1 MTSVGLVLN
10 GGRALPFPPRPWSA
24 SAWQSLGWTRGAS
37 WVVFWSF
44 GLYVLFCY
52 GDVALSNDE
61 PVQHTYGQLLLDFY
75 RSGFADRMAFGYKNL
90 YLYGGLF
97 DLVAAWLASALH
109 VQGADVWELRHLL
122 SGLFGLFGM
131 AGVWRLGRHVASEKT
146 GLAAVILLGLT
157 GAWTG
162 ALFTHTKDVPFAA
175 FMTWALYYTVR
186 IAPLLPRPP
195 LALSIKLGLAIGA
208 AFGMRVG
215 AAFAVMYVLLTL
227 ALALLLTAPPG
238 LRAKAE
244 FAGRSV
250 LGLLPAAVTC
260 FALLGLFWPWAVM
273 DVSHLAEAARTFSNF
288 AFGMNTL
295 LDGKIY
301 ALDQVPGRYLPA
313 YFMVRMPEVLLIGLG
328 AALWYGFAAARHW
341 RPAAPED
348 RQRALTLFPLFFA
361 LVFPLG
367 FAWLKAPPL
376 YNGLRHFLFIVPVAA
391 VIAAHGWH
399 MAWRALFRRPLA
411 SWGVVLGLVALCVA
425 QATLLIRLHPY
436 EYIAYNTVFGG
447 GTASASTRYESDY
460 WSTSLREAA
469 LQLNEHLRRE
479 GRSLAKPYL
488 VAVCA
493 EGAQAEAYLS
503 PQFRVTRDWRRADFF
518 LSTTQLGCDS
528 ALKGDVIGRVQR
540 VGATLS
546 IIKDRR
552 TLPSWL
558 RAPR

>member
-1 MTSVGLVLN
+1 MTSLGFAQS
-10 GGRALPFPPRPWSA
+10 GGRTLPAPPQPWRA
-24 SAWQSLGWTRGAS
+24 SAWQSLGWTRTAS
-37 WVVFWSF
+37 WALFCAL

-75 RSGFADRMAFGYKNL
+75 RSGFDDRFAFGYKNL

-97 DLVAAWLASALH
+97 DLVAAWLASALD
-109 VQGADVWELRHLL
+109 VQGASVWELRHLL

-131 AGVWRLGRHVASEKT
+131 VAVWRLGRHIASEKV
-146 GLAAVILLGLT
+146 GVAAAVLLGLT

-195 LALSIKLGLAIGA
+195 LALALKLGLAIGA

-215 AAFAVMYVLLTL
+215 AVFAVMYVLATL
-227 ALALLLTAPPG
+227 GMALLLTAPAG
-238 LRAKAE
+238 LRAKIE

-250 LGLLPAAVTC
+250 LALLPAAAACLAVS
-260 FALLGLFWPWAVM
+260 ALCWPWAVM
-273 DVSHLAEAARTFSNF
+273 DLGHLAEAAHTFSHF
-288 AFGMNTL
+288 SFGMFTV
-295 LDGKIY
+295 LDGQTL
-301 ALDQVPGRYLPA
+301 ALDQVPGRYLPT
-313 YFMVRMPEVLLIGLG
+313 YFLVRMPEVLLAGLG
-328 AALWYGFAAARHW
+328 ALAWWGVAAARHW

-348 RQRALTLFPLFFA
+348 RRRALVLFPVLLA
-361 LVFPLG
+361 LLFPLG

-391 VIAAHGWH
+391 VLAACGWH
-399 MAWRALFRRPLA
+399 LAWRALFRRPLMA
-411 SWGVVLGLVALCVA
+411 WAVVATLAGLCLA
-425 QATLLIRLHPY
+425 QATLLLRLHPY
-436 EYIAYNTVFGG
+436 EYVAYNTLFAG
-447 GTASASTRYESDY
+447 GTAQASTRYESDY

-469 LQLNEHLRRE
+469 GELNDFVRRE
-479 GRSLAKPYL
+479 GRTVREPYQ

-493 EGAQAEAYLS
+493 EGAQAAAYLS

-518 LSTTQLGCDS
+518 LSTTQLDCHN

-546 IIKDRR
+546 VVKDRR
-552 TLPSWL
+552 NLPSWL
-558 RAPR
+558 RNPR